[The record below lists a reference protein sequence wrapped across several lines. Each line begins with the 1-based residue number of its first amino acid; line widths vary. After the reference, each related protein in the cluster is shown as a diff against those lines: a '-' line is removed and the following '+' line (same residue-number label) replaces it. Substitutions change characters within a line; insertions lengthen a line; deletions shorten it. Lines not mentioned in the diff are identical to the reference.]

1 MAESVNDMGVTLFM
15 PHIAESAVKKTSET
29 AKWSGMTIRAKKF
42 INFTTDILE
51 PMKMYV
57 ENQMDDDIMEYLRE
71 KKVFAMMWGTEAR
84 TIVETVLEQFITNL
98 TQPMPATD
106 ENDNEILLPS
116 VLKPLV
122 VYLDDEFH
130 YEDVLSNKTDN
141 PSEKSRKSTTTKDET
156 PRTSQVSKVSAG
168 ESIVSDEEEIKVQQI
183 LIPDDERPKLIIPPA
198 WTPANREGTFF
209 CLYTFFREV

>member
-29 AKWSGMTIRAKKF
+29 AKWSGMTVRAKKF

-51 PMKMYV
+51 PMKVYV
-57 ENQMDDDIMEYLRE
+57 ENQMDDDIIEYLRE
-71 KKVFAMMWGTEAR
+71 KKVFAMLWGTEAR
-84 TIVETVLEQFITNL
+84 TIVETVLGEFIIKV

-122 VYLDDEFH
+122 VYLDEESNDQDTF
-130 YEDVLSNKTDN
+130 SNKT
-141 PSEKSRKSTTTKDET
+141 PSEKSRKSTTTKEET
-156 PRTSQVSKVSAG
+156 PRTSQDSKRSAA
-168 ESIVSDEEEIKVQQI
+168 ESVFSDKEEIIVIQNI
-183 LIPDDERPKLIIPPA
+183 TPDEERPKLIIPPA
-198 WTPANREGTFF
+198 WTPVNREGTFF